1 MLSLSTDH
9 LAIYER
15 RLDELEMKL
24 ADQSAQLED
33 VARTGLMITS
43 ILELESVLA
52 AIMEMAIRTVGGEVG
67 CIILLDDNALH
78 TRVSWGV
85 NRKTL
90 SEIRMPDGAQIVEWV
105 MQSGEIALLNS
116 VPHNASDTVRIDSII
131 AAPLI
136 ARNTPVGVLV
146 VINKVSEPGFSED
159 DKLRVQMLVRF
170 AAVAIENA
178 ELLKSKLRS
187 QKLEQEL
194 EVARTVQQTLL
205 PQTSATFTKARIE
218 AAYIPAGLVGGDYFD
233 IIPLGENE
241 FVIIVGDVSN
251 KGVPAALMMA
261 AVRSVFRM
269 EAGKN
274 RPLDELLTGMN
285 RFLCEQ
291 VLHSK
296 NMFIS
301 LAYCYFN
308 LNQMSC
314 TYVNA
319 GHLPPLH
326 FRKADGT
333 VTEWRI
339 GGTLIGQFPDLDYR
353 CETITIGTG
362 DKVLLYTDGVSE
374 SENASEE
381 LFGRS
386 RVRDFVVRNHAM
398 DTSVFTKELLREVEE
413 FRAGSEGHQIDDT
426 TVLVVEIL

>member
-1 MLSLSTDH
+1 MLSLPSDH

-15 RLDELEMKL
+15 RLYDLELKL

-33 VARTGLMITS
+33 VARMGLMITS
-43 ILELESVLA
+43 ILDLESVLA
-52 AIMEMAIRTVGGEVG
+52 AIMEMAIRTAGGEVG
-67 CIILLDDNALH
+67 CIILKNEDKLE

-85 NRKTL
+85 EYRTIA
-90 SEIRMPDGAQIVEWV
+90 EIRMPDGAEIVEWV
-105 MQSGEIALLNS
+105 IQSGEIAMLNS
-116 VPHNASDTVRIDSII
+116 VPHHSADTVRIESIVV
-131 AAPLI
+131 APLI
-136 ARNTPVGVLV
+136 SRNTPIGALV
-146 VINKVSEPGFSED
+146 IINKASEPGFSED
-159 DKLRVQMLVRF
+159 DKMRVEMLVRF

-178 ELLKSKLRS
+178 ELMKSKLRS

-205 PQTSATFTKARIE
+205 PQASATFAKARIE
-218 AAYIPAGLVGGDYFD
+218 AAYIPAGHVGGDYFD

-241 FVIIVGDVSN
+241 FVVTVGDVSN

-274 RPLDELLTGMN
+274 LPLDKLITGMN
-285 RFLCEQ
+285 TFLCEQ

-296 NMFIS
+296 NMFLS

-308 LNQMSC
+308 LNQMTC

-326 FRKADGT
+326 FRSADKS
-333 VTEWRI
+333 VTEWRT
-339 GGTLIGQFPDLDYR
+339 GGTLIGQFPDFDYR
-353 CETITIGTG
+353 CETVNIGTG
-362 DKVLLYTDGVSE
+362 DKVLFYTDGVSE
-374 SENASEE
+374 SENDAAE
-381 LFGRS
+381 LFGRQ
-386 RVRDFVVRNHAM
+386 RVRDFLVRNHAM
-398 DTSVFTKELLREVEE
+398 DNSALNQDLLREVEE
-413 FRAGSEGHQIDDT
+413 FRTGSANTQIDDT

>member
-1 MLSLSTDH
+1 MLSLPTDH

-15 RLDELEMKL
+15 RLYDLELKL
-24 ADQSAQLED
+24 ADQSSQLED
-33 VARTGLMITS
+33 VARMGLMITS
-43 ILELESVLA
+43 ILDLESVLA

-67 CIILLDDNALH
+67 CIILQNDSEFQ
-78 TRVSWGV
+78 TRISWGV
-85 NRKTL
+85 DRKTL
-90 SEIRMPDGAQIVEWV
+90 GEIHLPDGAEIVDWV
-105 MQSGEIALLNS
+105 MKSGEIALLNS
-116 VPHNASDTVRIDSII
+116 VPHRATDTVRIDSII
-131 AAPLI
+131 VAPLI
-136 ARNTPVGVLV
+136 SRNNPIGVLV
-146 VINKVSEPGFSED
+146 VINKVSEPGFSDD

-205 PQTSATFTKARIE
+205 PAASASFAKARIE
-218 AAYIPAGLVGGDYFD
+218 AAYIPAGQVGGDYFD

-241 FVIIVGDVSN
+241 FVVTVGDVSN

-274 RPLDELLTGMN
+274 RPLDKLLTDMN
-285 RFLCEQ
+285 TFLCEQ

-296 NMFIS
+296 NMFLS
-301 LAYCYFN
+301 LAYCYFD
-308 LNQMSC
+308 LNQMTC

-326 FRKADGT
+326 FRKSDGI
-333 VTEWRI
+333 VTEWRT
-339 GGTLIGQFPDLDYR
+339 GGTLIGQFPEFNYR
-353 CETITIGTG
+353 SETVPVGCG
-362 DKVLLYTDGVSE
+362 DKVLFYTDGVSE
-374 SENASEE
+374 SENVDNE
-381 LFGRS
+381 LFGRA
-386 RVRDFVVRNHAM
+386 RVQDFITRNHAM
-398 DTSVFTKELLREVEE
+398 NNLVFTKELLREVED
-413 FRAGSEGHQIDDT
+413 FRAGNTSSQIDDT